1 MSSSLGPSRG
11 PIICFEGCDKVGKT
25 TLANKLKVRL
35 EQEGLSVNFHCF
47 PDRQHA
53 IGIILNSYLKR
64 QSEFSDEQVHQLFN
78 TERRSVMQRYHK
90 ESPATVIL
98 DRYVYSGCAYSV
110 AKGKL
115 SLDWCVSQETDLPKP
130 DLIFY
135 VKGDLSKIIQRK
147 DFGEDRFDKIN
158 FQKKVSSIY
167 DQLFK
172 KEVNVCTLDT
182 GLKEMHEIEAEMFKC
197 YYNKFQ
203 GQLLGPYTY
212 Y

>member
-1 MSSSLGPSRG
+1 MVV
-11 PIICFEGCDKVGKT
+11 KVF
-25 TLANKLKVRL
+25 LA
-35 EQEGLSVNFHCF
+35 
-47 PDRQHA
+47 A
-53 IGIILNSYLKR
+53 I
-64 QSEFSDEQVHQLFN
+64 
-78 TERRSVMQRYHK
+78 
-90 ESPATVIL
+90 P
-98 DRYVYSGCAYSV
+98 
-110 AKGKL
+110 
-115 SLDWCVSQETDLPKP
+115 
-130 DLIFY
+130 
-135 VKGDLSKIIQRK
+135 KIIQRK